1 MTRRYIKVSLAFGHK
16 KSTSAYWVIG
26 AVCWNRFFDSCVVH
40 MVDPCRA
47 EVGLPPVMAAV
58 MIYRAAFNHHHYYNI
73 YRGGLYLVCLYIGPL
88 IVLIAMNLCLIRAI
102 R

>member
-1 MTRRYIKVSLAFGHK
+1 
-16 KSTSAYWVIG
+16 
-26 AVCWNRFFDSCVVH
+26 

-47 EVGLPPVMAAV
+47 EMGLPPIMAAV
-58 MIYRAAFNHHHYYNI
+58 MIYRAAFNHRHYYNI

-88 IVLIAMNLCLIRAI
+88 IVLVAMNLCLIQAI